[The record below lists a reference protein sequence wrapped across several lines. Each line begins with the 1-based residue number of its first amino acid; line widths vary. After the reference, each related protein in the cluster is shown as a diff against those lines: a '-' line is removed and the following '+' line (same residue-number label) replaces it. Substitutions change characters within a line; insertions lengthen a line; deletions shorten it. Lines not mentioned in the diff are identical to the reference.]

1 MSIPKTFRQSERAQS
16 LLLCANARLTSPCI
30 SILWDDLECMEL
42 PLEWDDV
49 VASVALR
56 GNRQLCILYRYGE
69 ALLMAAKYSTATRDY
84 GCNGPTFEAKGY
96 VPELQNFEYQVSS
109 FRCLSE

>member
-1 MSIPKTFRQSERAQS
+1 MFRQNERAHS
-16 LLLCANARLTSPCI
+16 LLLCANTRLTSPCV

-69 ALLMAAKYSTATRDY
+69 AFLMAARYSMAY
-84 GCNGPTFEAKGY
+84 QGLW
-96 VPELQNFEYQVSS
+96 LQRPYI
-109 FRCLSE
+109 